1 MTNLYHRVGTW
12 LHNQAAFFWTQEI
25 PAHVDLS
32 RRKFLTGFGAVTT
45 IALTMSSLPP
55 IDEVLGE
62 EWSVVSQELLA
73 YRMPLIKIIEDQ
85 CIADI
90 MEIEDA
96 RFLAY
101 IEQAIVEASL

>member
-1 MTNLYHRVGTW
+1 
-12 LHNQAAFFWTQEI
+12 
-25 PAHVDLS
+25 
-32 RRKFLTGFGAVTT
+32 
-45 IALTMSSLPP
+45 
-55 IDEVLGE
+55 LGE